1 MSQAE
6 QASDSDSNT
15 SSSWIFLDD
24 SPSETHPSSKDDYT
38 NYVDESIQ
46 ELTSQSLNS
55 AISEQETDS
64 DGISIISE
72 SDDMKDIPVSEDLPL
87 IGEIEEVQGQ
97 PPLQEVAVD
106 KKDEIYF
113 NKYIVVSWIVLA
125 VLTPLVLN
133 YFTTTH
139 TQHIEDA
146 QDDVVV
152 VKSIHMEKDY
162 DASSK
167 DLVQNRRKYD
177 SKGESDEHRL
187 DCKEHNCASLQ
198 LSSARKA
205 DKYDLDQSDDS
216 VRALKKIKS
225 NPENYKKA
233 KSNKNKKKEQ
243 EPKMSGF
250 SKKKNK
256 PEKNEVTKRQK
267 KKKTKRAKDKSVE
280 IGNDNEREVNKLK
293 KKLNEKDKQIKDLS
307 RLLKI
312 KDKHLKMLEYK
323 ILKHLNE
330 LTNGKKSNEEMLR
343 EVGDLKSS
351 LKVNVTSGEWYSK
364 LYQGRNRIRRQQHAS
379 DWVFD
384 RATFRNKKRNIKNNW
399 YWNWMTNREQ
409 LRLKRGFWHFTY

>member
-1 MSQAE
+1 
-6 QASDSDSNT
+6 
-15 SSSWIFLDD
+15 
-24 SPSETHPSSKDDYT
+24 
-38 NYVDESIQ
+38 
-46 ELTSQSLNS
+46 
-55 AISEQETDS
+55 
-64 DGISIISE
+64 
-72 SDDMKDIPVSEDLPL
+72 
-87 IGEIEEVQGQ
+87 
-97 PPLQEVAVD
+97 
-106 KKDEIYF
+106 
-113 NKYIVVSWIVLA
+113 
-125 VLTPLVLN
+125 
-133 YFTTTH
+133 
-139 TQHIEDA
+139 
-146 QDDVVV
+146 
-152 VKSIHMEKDY
+152 
-162 DASSK
+162 
-167 DLVQNRRKYD
+167 
-177 SKGESDEHRL
+177 
-187 DCKEHNCASLQ
+187 
-198 LSSARKA
+198 
-205 DKYDLDQSDDS
+205 
-216 VRALKKIKS
+216 
-225 NPENYKKA
+225 
-233 KSNKNKKKEQ
+233 
-243 EPKMSGF
+243 MSGF